1 MQPRLVGFASM
12 LVVTMAMSTF
22 ALFAFA
28 VIASELEVEFGLSKF
43 QLGLLGAVNT
53 GVGGVFA
60 PAAGRLTDLIGAR
73 RAMGAVLAWS
83 ALTLGLAALAQ
94 SYVFLLIA
102 LGLAGVN
109 QGWGN
114 PATNKAIST
123 GVELRYRGVVT
134 GVKQSGVQ
142 LAVFLAGIAM
152 PAITAWAGWRTGL
165 WMAAGVSLA
174 AMLGLVAITD
184 LDGAPPTRTHPAER
198 PTGPLPV
205 FVVQVAVYG
214 FLLGTVGGALGR
226 FLPLYAEESIG
237 FSPELA
243 GLVFAVSGLVAIP
256 TRIAS
261 GVLLDR
267 GVSAR
272 RTLAIMAVG
281 SGVAFL
287 LILAAA
293 DGRGTLLWLGVVVS
307 GMTLGSWNTAANLS
321 MVRENAGA
329 GRASGVLM
337 LGFLIGLTLGAPLAG
352 WSIDRFDGY
361 GPAWI
366 ACAIGSLAGAVAVA
380 RRPQT
385 RSVA

>member
-1 MQPRLVGFASM
+1 MQLRLVGFASM
-12 LVVTMAMSTF
+12 LVITMAMSTF

-28 VIASELEVEFGLSKF
+28 VVASELEVEFGLSKF

-53 GVGGVFA
+53 GVGGLFA
-60 PAAGRLTDLIGAR
+60 PVAGRLTDIVGAR

-94 SYVFLLIA
+94 SYAMLLVA
-102 LGLAGVN
+102 LGLAGIN

-123 GVELRYRGVVT
+123 GVELRQRGVVT

-142 LAVFLAGIAM
+142 LAVFVAGVAM
-152 PAITAWAGWRTGL
+152 PAITAAAGWRTGL
-165 WMAAGVSLA
+165 WVAAAISVV
-174 AMLGLVAITD
+174 AMVGLFAITD
-184 LDGAPPTRTHPAER
+184 LDGATPTSTDPADR
-198 PTGPLPV
+198 PTGPLPT

-226 FLPLYAEESIG
+226 FLPLYAEESVG
-237 FSPELA
+237 FTPELA

-261 GVLLDR
+261 GIMLDR

-272 RTLAIMAVG
+272 RTLALMALG
-281 SGVAFL
+281 SMIAFL
-287 LILAAA
+287 LIVTAT
-293 DGRGTLLWLGVVVS
+293 DGRGALLWLGTVVS

-337 LGFLIGLTLGAPLAG
+337 LGFLIGLTIGAPLAG

-361 GPAWI
+361 APAWL
-366 ACAIGSLAGAVAVA
+366 ACAAGSLAGAVVVA
-380 RRPQT
+380 RRPAAPA
-385 RSVA
+385 R